1 MYIRHQ
7 GDALDALAQILD
19 IRERRQQI
27 VQCTIKIML
36 CLDAEPRALLTDCQ
50 ALLIEGGLDALRRKR
65 RDVLEHQE
73 TVPIVILDP
82 EGDRLFEAAAT
93 ALDALR
99 LTDVVRQVFPELRH
113 ERWLVARA
121 LLAHEAEIRAQL
133 AAAIKGRGQADVA
146 RCARASLE
154 SILAGCHP
162 TWHDRAGSLRA
173 ACVDVLKDARL
184 ADPDRLH
191 EEADLLFEL
200 FAVADDRAAAL
211 LVALDQDLEDAV
223 RQVARLYESLDA
235 VRTLAATPSA
245 RSQSNRE
252 AA

>member
-19 IRERRQQI
+19 LPERRQQI

-65 RDVLEHQE
+65 RDALEHHE
-73 TVPIVILDP
+73 SIPIIILDP

-99 LTDVVRQVFPELRH
+99 LTEVVRQVFPDLRH
-113 ERWLVARA
+113 ERWIVARA
-121 LLAHEAEIRAQL
+121 LLAHESEIRAQL
-133 AAAIKGRGQADVA
+133 AAAIKARGQRDVV
-146 RCARASLE
+146 RCARASVE
-154 SILAGCHP
+154 SILAGSHP
-162 TWHDRAGSLRA
+162 AWSDRAGTLRA
-173 ACVDVLKDARL
+173 ACVDVLKGAQL
-184 ADPDRLH
+184 ADPDCLH
-191 EEADLLFEL
+191 EEADLLYEL
-200 FAVADDRAAAL
+200 FAISDDRSAAL
-211 LVALDQDLEDAV
+211 LVALDQDPEDAV
-223 RQVARLYESLDA
+223 RQVSRLYESLDA
-235 VRTLAATPSA
+235 VRTLGTAPEAKP
-245 RSQSNRE
+245 QQDRE